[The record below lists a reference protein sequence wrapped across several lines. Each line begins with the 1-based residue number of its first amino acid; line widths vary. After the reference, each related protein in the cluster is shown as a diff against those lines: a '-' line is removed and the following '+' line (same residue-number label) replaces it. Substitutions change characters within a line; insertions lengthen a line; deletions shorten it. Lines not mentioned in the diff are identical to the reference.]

1 MSETGPTRP
10 VNALRALSLI
20 LALLALSG
28 SGSFVYAAESSR
40 AVQKQLQ
47 AKVGE
52 LKIQQSQLVT
62 ERDEAQSQLA
72 TAQDEIADLR
82 VQLATAQRRLDELEA
97 AVSRT
102 GSVQAPKSPAKTRN
116 KVR

>member
-1 MSETGPTRP
+1 MNEPGPTRP
-10 VNALRALSLI
+10 VNALLALSLI

-28 SGSFVYAAESSR
+28 WGSFAYAAMSSG

-52 LKIQQSQLVT
+52 LEVQQGQLIA
-62 ERDEAQSQLA
+62 ERDEAKAQLMTAQEEITDLRAQLA
-72 TAQDEIADLR
+72 TAQW
-82 VQLATAQRRLDELEA
+82 RLEELEA

-116 KVR
+116 KAR